1 MAETFTDFLIRMM
14 ADEDNVRKAVLVFQ
28 SNSGVTCEQWT
39 VDPDNRSQTDLL
51 GLLRFAQLGVEH
63 DLIEAWKE
71 S

>member
-28 SNSGVTCEQWT
+28 SNSGVVCEQWT
-39 VDPDNRSQTDLL
+39 ADPDNRSKTDLL